1 MALISPGVQVSVIDE
16 SFYTPAE
23 PGTTPMLFVVSKQD
37 KQNAAGTGTAR
48 GTIKA
53 NAGVPFLITS
63 QRDLS
68 DTFGDPYFQ
77 TDASNNPVNGGELN
91 EYGACGSTKF
101 GLNASKFSLIF

>member
-23 PGTTPMLFVVSKQD
+23 PGTTPMIFVVSKQD
-37 KQNAAGTGTAR
+37 KANASGTGTAR
-48 GTIKA
+48 GTTKA

-68 DTFGDPYFQ
+68 DTFGDPHFQ
-77 TDASNNPVNGGELN
+77 TDASNNPVNGGEL
-91 EYGACGSTKF
+91 KW
-101 GLNASKFSLIF
+101 L